1 MLLYP
6 QGDSRLLST
15 QEASLFT
22 VIQDYRASTPSFF
35 YLKVE
40 IQGERSER
48 EGYWQVVWI
57 SSDQSQGLWYE
68 MIA

>member
-22 VIQDYRASTPSFF
+22 VIEYYRASTPSFF
-35 YLKVE
+35 YLKAE
-40 IQGERSER
+40 TQGERPEQ

-68 MIA
+68 VIA

>member
-1 MLLYP
+1 MLLCP

-22 VIQDYRASTPSFF
+22 VIEYYRVSTDSLF
-35 YLKVE
+35 YLQAE
-40 IQGERSER
+40 IQGERPEQ
-48 EGYWQVVWI
+48 EGYWQGVWI

-68 MIA
+68 VIA